1 MADKVMFEVPE
12 HPQFMNMSHLVG
24 HVTCSYR
31 KLVDTFGRPND
42 ADMEDCDK
50 VWNAWTIEF
59 NHYDED
65 GLATVVMAS
74 IYDWKERH
82 PLDSIERATTR
93 WHIGGYK
100 REAEWLV
107 HDAIEG
113 NIQQETDNG

>member
-1 MADKVMFEVPE
+1 MSEKVTFVVDE

-24 HVTCSYR
+24 HITCSYR
-31 KLVDTFGRPND
+31 TLVDTFGRPND

-65 GLATVVMAS
+65 GLDRVVMAS
-74 IYDWKERH
+74 IYDWKEQH
-82 PLDSIERATTR
+82 PLDSIERDKTR

-107 HDAIEG
+107 HDAVNG
-113 NIQQETDNG
+113 NIQQEIVE